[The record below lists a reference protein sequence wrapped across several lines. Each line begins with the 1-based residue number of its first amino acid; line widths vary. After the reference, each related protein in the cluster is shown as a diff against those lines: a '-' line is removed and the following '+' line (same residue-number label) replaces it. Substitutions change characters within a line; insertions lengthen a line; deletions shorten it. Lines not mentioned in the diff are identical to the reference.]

1 MKQRFEY
8 HVMGTMTIDGL
19 ATEIAKRAREGFRV
33 VAALP
38 DLKGRNRL
46 VIILERPVEEPP

>member
-19 ATEIAKRAREGFRV
+19 ATEIAKRAKEGYR
-33 VAALP
+33 VAATLP

-46 VIILERPVEEPP
+46 VVIFERPVEEPP

>member
-8 HVMGTMTIDGL
+8 HVMGAMTIDGL

-46 VIILERPVEEPP
+46 VLILERPIEEPS

>member
-8 HVMGTMTIDGL
+8 HVMGAMTIDGL
-19 ATEIAKRAREGFRV
+19 ATEIDKRAREGFQV

-46 VIILERPVEEPP
+46 VIILERPVDQPP